1 MNDGTNERQTQMWQT
16 YDREN
21 EQTNEW
27 EKQLTYI
34 EIRSELKRI
43 LKYRFELNETAKQAS
58 KQAKKNIYTKIA
70 ECILFSSLKR
80 QRLSS
85 RYVKPME
92 L

>member
-1 MNDGTNERQTQMWQT
+1 MWQT

-27 EKQLTYI
+27 EKQLTDI

-58 KQAKKNIYTKIA
+58 KKKHLHKDRGVYSFFISQTAKAKFT
-70 ECILFSSLKR
+70 LR
-80 QRLSS
+80 QTNGIVNSG
-85 RYVKPME
+85 
-92 L
+92 